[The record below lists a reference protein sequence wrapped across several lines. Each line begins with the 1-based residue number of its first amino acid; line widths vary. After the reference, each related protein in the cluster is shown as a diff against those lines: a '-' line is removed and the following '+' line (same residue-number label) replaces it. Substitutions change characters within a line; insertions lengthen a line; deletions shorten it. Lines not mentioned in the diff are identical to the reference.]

1 MTEKMK
7 VPMRIVQSMAQYQ
20 SRAGGLNMEAV
31 EEYAERYKNGEPM
44 DPIQVCGQR
53 HIAFYVVDGHH
64 RYEAMKR
71 AGFGLNHE
79 IEVEVVDHRTDPA
92 VIRWEAAGSNTSHG
106 IRRTR
111 ADKRKAVVMCL
122 KDFPLQSNPD
132 IARHCGVSR
141 IFVWSIR
148 KELDIKDVDDG
159 NDAPATQPESV
170 INHAL
175 PPPPPPQ
182 PTPPKAPEVV
192 NINQNAEVE
201 KAATPE
207 QKQPQPVPPLPV
219 PPPPPM
225 PKAPSAPPPPP
236 PTPPSAPEEPAK
248 EPEIPWPTEKR
259 DSGAQ
264 PEREYKEGAGGHRNV
279 SKGTDAKF
287 RYIPDDL
294 KEFWDRRGEVLSLRA
309 KIRDILHVLESG
321 IKRNDPLWSKATQST
336 LESLKGVLR
345 TVEDCEPLYVCPA
358 CGGLNPGCQLCGH
371 RGGFIGREE
380 YENVVMKDPALM
392 KFMQRQE
399 QAEKEMGERIKNTP
413 PMPKAPPAP

>member
-106 IRRTR
+106 IRRTN
-111 ADKRKAVVMCL
+111 ADKRKAVEMAL
-122 KDFPLQSNPD
+122 RDFPKEGD
-132 IARHCGVSR
+132 TKIASHCGVDR
-141 IFVWSIR
+141 TFVYKMR
-148 KELDIKDVDDG
+148 DELGIPHPRQADS
-159 NDAPATQPESV
+159 AQPETPKTPLPPPHSEKPKNV
-170 INHAL
+170 DINIST

-182 PTPPKAPEVV
+182 NNT
-192 NINQNAEVE
+192 
-201 KAATPE
+201 
-207 QKQPQPVPPLPV
+207 QPVPQLPV

-236 PTPPSAPEEPAK
+236 PTPPAAPEEPAK
-248 EPEIPWPTEKR
+248 ELEIPWPTEKR

>member
-1 MTEKMK
+1 
-7 VPMRIVQSMAQYQ
+7 
-20 SRAGGLNMEAV
+20 
-31 EEYAERYKNGEPM
+31 
-44 DPIQVCGQR
+44 
-53 HIAFYVVDGHH
+53 
-64 RYEAMKR
+64 
-71 AGFGLNHE
+71 
-79 IEVEVVDHRTDPA
+79 
-92 VIRWEAAGSNTSHG
+92 
-106 IRRTR
+106 
-111 ADKRKAVVMCL
+111 
-122 KDFPLQSNPD
+122 
-132 IARHCGVSR
+132 
-141 IFVWSIR
+141 
-148 KELDIKDVDDG
+148 
-159 NDAPATQPESV
+159 
-170 INHAL
+170 
-175 PPPPPPQ
+175 
-182 PTPPKAPEVV
+182 
-192 NINQNAEVE
+192 
-201 KAATPE
+201 
-207 QKQPQPVPPLPV
+207 
-219 PPPPPM
+219 M

-236 PTPPSAPEEPAK
+236 PTPPAALEEPAK

-413 PMPKAPPAP
+413 PMPKAPSAP